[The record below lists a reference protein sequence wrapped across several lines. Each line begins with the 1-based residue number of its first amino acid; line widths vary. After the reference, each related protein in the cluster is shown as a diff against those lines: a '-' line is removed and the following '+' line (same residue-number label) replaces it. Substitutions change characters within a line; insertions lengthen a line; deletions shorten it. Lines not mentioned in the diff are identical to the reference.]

1 MKVEHKTLSFDFHTV
16 KLEMDPETQELV
28 MPIPDEI
35 IQELGWGLG
44 DNLEVIDNKDGTMT
58 LRKIDNA

>member
-1 MKVEHKTLSFDFHTV
+1 MTKYTVELQMDYRTFDLILPF
-16 KLEMDPETQELV
+16 PEEV
-28 MPIPDEI
+28 

-44 DNLEVIDNKDGTMT
+44 DNLEIIDNKDGTFT